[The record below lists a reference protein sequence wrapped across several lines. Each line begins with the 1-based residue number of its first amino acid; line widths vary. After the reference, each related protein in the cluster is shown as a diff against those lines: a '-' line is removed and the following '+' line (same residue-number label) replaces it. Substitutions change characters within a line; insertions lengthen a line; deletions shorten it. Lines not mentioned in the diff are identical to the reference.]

1 MENLFWTKK
10 NSSCNLGISLC
21 LAKYCQLLHAYRLPF
36 TDLLFS
42 NSFCVFLKHVYFV
55 LRASL
60 VIQMVNNLPAM
71 QETKVQSQGQE
82 DPLEKRNSYPLQ
94 YSCLK
99 NSMYRRVWQTTVHG
113 VSKSQARLS
122 Q

>member
-99 NSMYRRVWQTTVHG
+99 NSMDREAQCTTPHG
-113 VSKSQARLS
+113 VSKSGTWLS
-122 Q
+122 E